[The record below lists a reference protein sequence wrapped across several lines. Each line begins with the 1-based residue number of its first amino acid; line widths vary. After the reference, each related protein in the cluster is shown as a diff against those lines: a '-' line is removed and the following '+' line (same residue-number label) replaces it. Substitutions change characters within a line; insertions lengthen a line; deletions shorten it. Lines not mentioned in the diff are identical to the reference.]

1 MKYSIADVKSIK
13 DKKFNSHREVKA
25 YVDLC
30 PELYQ
35 TSANKYRLFE
45 ENIQNIEKWQ
55 NEYAKTQQ
63 AAKKALDAYLQKHG
77 STKITKKDLEHE
89 INKYLMIQNAIDA
102 GFILSL
108 ALLGVFGIITIN
120 DALGKTVTEESRPI
134 LWALTAGTV
143 AGTIA
148 LCKFIKPM
156 EPYKPEQRAFIS
168 KLSDKY
174 HKNRLAKN
182 RALYAQ
188 KVK

>member
-1 MKYSIADVKSIK
+1 MKYSIADIKSIK

-25 YVDLC
+25 HVDLC

-35 TSANKYRLFE
+35 TSTNKYRLFE
-45 ENIQNIEKWQ
+45 ENMENIKKWQ
-55 NEYAKTQQ
+55 VEDAQIQQ
-63 AAKKALDAYLQKHG
+63 AAKKALDTYLQKHG
-77 STKITKKDLEHE
+77 STKITKKDLERE
-89 INKYLMIQNAIDA
+89 INKYLMTQDAIDA

-108 ALLGVFGIITIN
+108 ALLGALGIITIN
-120 DALGKTVTEESRPI
+120 DALNNTVTEDFRPI
-134 LWALTAGTV
+134 LWTLAAGSV

-174 HKNRLAKN
+174 HKNRLAQN

>member
-1 MKYSIADVKSIK
+1 MKYSIADIKHIK
-13 DKKFNSHREVKA
+13 DKKFNPHREVKA
-25 YVDLC
+25 YIDSA

-35 TSANKYRLFE
+35 DEGNKYRLFE
-45 ENIQNIEKWQ
+45 ENMENIKKWQ
-55 NEYAKTQQ
+55 VEDAQIQQ
-63 AAKKALDAYLQKHG
+63 AAKKALDTYLQKHG
-77 STKITKKDLEHE
+77 LTKKDLERE
-89 INKYLMIQNAIDA
+89 INKYLITQDVIAT
-102 GFILSL
+102 GFFMSLVLLS
-108 ALLGVFGIITIN
+108 AFGIITVN

-148 LCKFIKPM
+148 LCKVIKPM
-156 EPYKPEQRAFIS
+156 EPHNPEQRAFIS